1 MCPDNSVLPNAQRDR
16 SCKATTRKM
25 TMKRSMS
32 RSVLALGLLIA
43 LSASADAATLRHPH
57 THHVLIRPNV
67 ASSFAAVRGWAYA
80 PAQPPLQYDAAPSY
94 DDPSKFGGG
103 TALPVQ

>member
-1 MCPDNSVLPNAQRDR
+1 M
-16 SCKATTRKM
+16 KGRKTM
-25 TMKRSMS
+25 TMKGRIRRGLFSS
-32 RSVLALGLLIA
+32 LVLLALGIG
-43 LSASADAATLRHPH
+43 LSASADAGTVHSSH
-57 THHVLIRPNV
+57 TRHVLIRPDV

-80 PAQPPLQYDAAPSY
+80 PPQPPVQYDAAPSY